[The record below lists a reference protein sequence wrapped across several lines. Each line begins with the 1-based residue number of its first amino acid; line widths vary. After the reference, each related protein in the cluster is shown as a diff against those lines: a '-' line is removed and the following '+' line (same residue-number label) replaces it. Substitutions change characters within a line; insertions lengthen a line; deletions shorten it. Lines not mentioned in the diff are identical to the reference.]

1 VAHGG
6 RLALWR
12 DLAVWYT
19 FCALDHHARVPEV
32 GHSVVVAIVQTGEY
46 WARHGAA
53 HGACTERDSGASGHV
68 GKSINFIVTV
78 IKGAQVNQSKM
89 LPNNHGILRCAKL
102 DPAAKIPRRAHADDA
117 GFDLYALHSTWVL
130 AQSSTTVRTGVGVG
144 IPEGYYGRVA
154 SRSGLSV
161 KHNVEVGAGVIDAGY
176 RGEIIVKLY
185 NHGDGNVLLS
195 AGDRVAQLI
204 VTAIY
209 SDGIQEV
216 ASLDDT
222 ERGAGGFGSTG
233 K

>member
-1 VAHGG
+1 
-6 RLALWR
+6 
-12 DLAVWYT
+12 
-19 FCALDHHARVPEV
+19 
-32 GHSVVVAIVQTGEY
+32 
-46 WARHGAA
+46 
-53 HGACTERDSGASGHV
+53 
-68 GKSINFIVTV
+68 
-78 IKGAQVNQSKM
+78 M